1 MIKTALSASLSPHV
15 STLPHEKV
23 LCFCNRTKIDS
34 IYTTKSKNRLYLYL
48 VALAR
53 IQHFIFW
60 QKGKVFQSIFDKKTR
75 M

>member
-34 IYTTKSKNRLYLYL
+34 IYVQQNLKIDCICT
-48 VALAR
+48 
-53 IQHFIFW
+53 
-60 QKGKVFQSIFDKKTR
+60 
-75 M
+75 